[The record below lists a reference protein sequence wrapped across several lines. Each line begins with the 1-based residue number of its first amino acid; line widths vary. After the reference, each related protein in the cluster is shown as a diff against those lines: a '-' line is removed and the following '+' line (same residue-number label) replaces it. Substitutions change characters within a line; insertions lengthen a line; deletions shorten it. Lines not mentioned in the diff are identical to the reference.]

1 MEGKELNALN
11 SSVYHFG
18 VCIRNPRPEVVGVE
32 VERIF
37 WELCSQMNFGNKVS
51 VLTKHKHP
59 TESPARCPLPR
70 QLPPTEPA

>member
-18 VCIRNPRPEVVGVE
+18 VCIRNPHPEVAGVE

-37 WELCSQMNFGNKVS
+37 WERCSQMNFGNKVS

-59 TESPARCPLPR
+59 TESPAHCPLPR